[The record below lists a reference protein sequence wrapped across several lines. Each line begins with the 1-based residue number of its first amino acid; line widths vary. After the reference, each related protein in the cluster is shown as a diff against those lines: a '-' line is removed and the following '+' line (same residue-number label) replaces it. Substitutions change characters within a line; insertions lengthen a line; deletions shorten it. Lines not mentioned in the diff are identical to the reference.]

1 MPESS
6 KRIAPARVG
15 EWLLLSAHLPGRNLK
30 VAGILLLDPWTN
42 ELHLRL
48 DDLAG
53 RDEEV
58 GEIWD
63 LLSDDIHRQ
72 NRELG
77 GEQLLHLFEQT
88 WSNIFRIGERH
99 KITFSNPEEALTIL
113 FTEQLGTAV
122 SAHPGSELN
131 ARANAKRENLR
142 AARKQLPRS
151 PQIAGA
157 ALRAIRSDRP
167 ITKVAEIIH
176 EDPVLAA
183 GLVRLGNSALYRHK
197 GPEVRSV
204 AEAIDRLGTNLVQR
218 QILGSCMGSLFSS
231 VQLRNVWNHS
241 VDVAAISRQLATLS
255 KRGELDELVLLG
267 LVHDIGRIVFAT
279 VGDSS
284 KELASLQDDGKI
296 SLLEAEEMVY
306 GMGHPEIGAD
316 LLMDWNFPSDMIEAV
331 RNHHCPRESDSTPS
345 SLLYLA
351 ESWVEGNEDVW
362 QVSDHAYALARVQLS
377 PYYFR
382 SLALKSDVE
391 LDALRFAA

>member
-1 MPESS
+1 M
-6 KRIAPARVG
+6 
-15 EWLLLSAHLPGRNLK
+15 
-30 VAGILLLDPWTN
+30 AGILLLDPWTN
-42 ELHLRL
+42 ELHLKL
-48 DDLAG
+48 DDFVG
-53 RDEEV
+53 PDEEIS
-58 GEIWD
+58 EIWD

-99 KITFSNPEEALTIL
+99 KVTFSNPEEALAVL
-113 FTEQLGTAV
+113 FNEQLGAAA
-122 SAHPGSELN
+122 SAHPRSECN
-131 ARANAKRENLR
+131 AGAQSKQEDLR
-142 AARKQLPRS
+142 AARKQLPKS

-167 ITKVAEIIH
+167 TNKVAEIIH

-183 GLVRLGNSALYRHK
+183 GLVRLGNSALHRHR

-218 QILGSCMGSLFSS
+218 QILASCMGSLFSS
-231 VQLRNVWNHS
+231 VQLRSVWNHS
-241 VDVAAISRQLATLS
+241 VDVAAISRQLGALS
-255 KRGELDELVLLG
+255 KHRELDELVLLG

-279 VGDSS
+279 LGNSC
-284 KELASLQDDGKI
+284 KELASLQEDGKI

-306 GMGHPEIGAD
+306 GTGHPEVGAD
-316 LLMDWNFPSDMIEAV
+316 LLTDWNFPSDMIEAV
-331 RNHHCPRESDSTPS
+331 RNHHRPRESKSALS

-362 QVSDHAYALARVQLS
+362 QVPDHAYAISRVQLS

-382 SLALKSDVE
+382 SLAVNSDNE
-391 LDALRFAA
+391 LDALRLAA